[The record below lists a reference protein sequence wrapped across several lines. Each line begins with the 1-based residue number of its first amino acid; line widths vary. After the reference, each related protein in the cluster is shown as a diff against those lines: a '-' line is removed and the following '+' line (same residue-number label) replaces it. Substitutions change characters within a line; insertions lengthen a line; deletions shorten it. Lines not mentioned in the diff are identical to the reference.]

1 LLVPDAG
8 QEFTFKVALFGAWM
22 LGNDYPERQRAFGRL
37 TKAYSLGSRAVH
49 GRKITGDKARDL
61 IWEVRS
67 DVAAILRTVIAAGD
81 KINPLDVALGKPL
94 CSLD

>member
-8 QEFTFKVALFGAWM
+8 QEITFKVALFGAWM
-22 LGNDYPERQRAFGRL
+22 LGNDHAERQRAFDRL
-37 TKAYSLGSRAVH
+37 TEAYRLGSRAVH
-49 GRKITGDKARDL
+49 GGKITGDKARDL
-61 IWEVRS
+61 IWEVQS
-67 DVAAILRTVIAAGD
+67 DVATTLRTVIAAGD